1 MTELVAVVVLVAWVV
16 WGATIA
22 PGRRF
27 SWAMYSGSS
36 KAFLWLR
43 GEPAAHW
50 ATMDELRLGPQA
62 HYVRESDL
70 RLLVR
75 EGLPAL
81 DGLIVGTR
89 GSLTVAHDG
98 GEGLVTEP
106 LERDEALAALA
117 AALRRYECPRR

>member
-1 MTELVAVVVLVAWVV
+1 MTAFIAFAVLAAWVA

-43 GEPAAHW
+43 EPVARW

-62 HYVRESDL
+62 HYLRESDL
-70 RLLVR
+70 RLIVQD
-75 EGLPAL
+75 GLPAL

-89 GSLTVAHDG
+89 ASASVAYDG
-98 GEGLVTEP
+98 AGGLVTQP
-106 LERDEALAALA
+106 LERDEVLAALA
-117 AALRRYECPRR
+117 AALRRYECPPR